1 MNFFFYE
8 LVFLKAENYHQ
19 VVNQTL
25 SQDCPL
31 LPVLF
36 SVLPLSASSPTP
48 LPFLTS
54 LPLLPHDVILLLPIP
69 S

>member
-8 LVFLKAENYHQ
+8 LVFLKPENYHQ

-48 LPFLTS
+48 STFS
-54 LPLLPHDVILLLPIP
+54 DKP
-69 S
+69 SSAPS